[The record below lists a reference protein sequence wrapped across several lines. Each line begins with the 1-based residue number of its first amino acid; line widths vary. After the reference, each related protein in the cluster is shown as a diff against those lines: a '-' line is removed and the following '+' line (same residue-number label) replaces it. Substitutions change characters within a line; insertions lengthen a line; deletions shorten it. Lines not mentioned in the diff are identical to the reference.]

1 MASLFCISSLQLE
14 SFPLLLRTH
23 EMIMSKLQRRLTAL
37 AFGCAGSRTSFQFK
51 AHFLQL
57 PQQQALRR
65 IKTETLETSPSLLM
79 LQRAQR
85 KPVCCQ
91 CYWWARKPEQNQS
104 EWGGEA
110 AARGEDGCLLCV
122 KLDEVRVDWSLVCSC
137 GGARDHSYT
146 PVPRGRLLVLV
157 SVGANSIFSHRLV

>member
-1 MASLFCISSLQLE
+1 MQKQVGVDPLRFKHRVKLSEEEEAASLFCISSLQLE

-37 AFGCAGSRTSFQFK
+37 AFGSAGSRTSFQFK

-65 IKTETLETSPSLLM
+65 IKTETLETSPSPLM

-85 KPVCCQ
+85 KPVCCEG
-91 CYWWARKPEQNQS
+91 Y
-104 EWGGEA
+104 
-110 AARGEDGCLLCV
+110 
-122 KLDEVRVDWSLVCSC
+122 
-137 GGARDHSYT
+137 
-146 PVPRGRLLVLV
+146 
-157 SVGANSIFSHRLV
+157 